1 MIYITRHR
9 EKEETFPRWCEQ
21 VCDVTDAHAHAAACC
36 TSWPEA
42 SRKSYFYLYQ
52 KPINIR

>member
-1 MIYITRHR
+1 MIYVTRHR

-21 VCDVTDAHAHAAACC
+21 VCDVTDTHAHAAACC